1 MNVEN
6 EVSEYMRINNSFL
19 CDMKKTV
26 ENMEE
31 HHLSIF
37 RLFLKHNVQYSEN
50 KNGIFINL
58 TNVDVEIIKELN
70 DYLKE
75 LNTTKTLYNHEVI

>member
-19 CDMKKTV
+19 CDMKKNI

-75 LNTTKTLYNHEVI
+75 LNMTKTLYNQEVI